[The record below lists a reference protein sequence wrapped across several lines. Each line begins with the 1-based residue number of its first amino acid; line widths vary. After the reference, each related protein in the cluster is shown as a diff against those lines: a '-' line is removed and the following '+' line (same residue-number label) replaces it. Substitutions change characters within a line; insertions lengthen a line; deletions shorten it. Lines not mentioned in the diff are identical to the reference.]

1 MSKFRV
7 CLDAG
12 HFGKYN
18 ISPVNKNYVESNMA
32 WELHLLL
39 KKYLERHGIEVIQ
52 TRADKDTDKG
62 LYARGKTAKG
72 CDLFISLHSNACN
85 TESVDHPVIIVPISG
100 KGDAIGKKLADCVTK
115 VMGTRQTGMIYK
127 KKGSGDWDYY
137 SVIAGAVSVGVI
149 GIIIEHSF
157 HTNLNATK
165 WLLNKSNLDKLAKAE
180 ADIIAEYFGIKV
192 KKEEPKEQPKKTVEE
207 LAKEVIQGKWGAG
220 TARKKALTEAGY
232 DYDTVQARVTEL
244 MTGAKAPAKKSVDE
258 IAKEVIQGKWSAG
271 AERKKKLE
279 AAGYNYNEV
288 QARVTELMKP
298 AKKSVNEIAKEVIQG
313 KWGAGTERKK
323 KLEAAGYNY
332 SEVQKRVNELLR

>member
-18 ISPVNKNYVESNMA
+18 ISPVNKKYVESIMA
-32 WELHLLL
+32 WDLHLML
-39 KKYLERHGIEVIQ
+39 KKYLEDYGIEVIL
-52 TRADKDTDKG
+52 TRENRDTDKG
-62 LYARGKTAKG
+62 LFARGKMAKG
-72 CDLFISLHSNACN
+72 CDLFLSLHSNACN
-85 TESVDHPVIIVPISG
+85 TESVDYPVIIVPISG

-115 VMGTRQTGMIYK
+115 TMGTRQTGMIYK

-165 WLLNKSNLDKLAKAE
+165 WLLNKSNLEKLAKAE
-180 ADIIAEYFGIKV
+180 ADTIAEYFGIKV
-192 KKEEPKEQPKKTVEE
+192 KKEEPKEQPKKTIEE

-232 DYDTVQARVTEL
+232 DYNKVQARVTEI
-244 MTGAKAPAKKSVDE
+244 MNGTKATPKKTVE
-258 IAKEVIQGKWSAG
+258 ELAKEVIQGKWGNG

-279 AAGYNYNEV
+279 AAGYDYDKV

-298 AKKSVNEIAKEVIQG
+298 VKKSIDEIAKEVIQG